1 MFAPEL
7 CQMTGLSEG
16 SPFSASLYREIA
28 HAKTSWI
35 SLICKSVHLNIAYVC
50 VGKEKQFALA
60 MFLPYMKYLWNDQM
74 ACISL
79 LSAHK
84 IVNVFEDYKCV
95 SKYMKNDET
104 ERGKKD
110 EWVQCE
116 NTCCWWGWTMYN
128 GCIVLLSL
136 QCEHPLGGTQNKLQH
151 FFFFFAKHQRKTPK
165 YCLSTGMVTK

>member
-1 MFAPEL
+1 
-7 CQMTGLSEG
+7 
-16 SPFSASLYREIA
+16 
-28 HAKTSWI
+28 
-35 SLICKSVHLNIAYVC
+35 
-50 VGKEKQFALA
+50 
-60 MFLPYMKYLWNDQM
+60 MFLPYRKYLWNDQM

-136 QCEHPLGGTQNKLQH
+136 QCEHPLGGTQNKLQL
-151 FFFFFAKHQRKTPK
+151 FFFFSQNTREKLQSTAWAQGWLQSKLSFCFLKVLFQRKIKDFDICFCVKKWAT
-165 YCLSTGMVTK
+165 VTKMNICGMFYFFFNYFKILK